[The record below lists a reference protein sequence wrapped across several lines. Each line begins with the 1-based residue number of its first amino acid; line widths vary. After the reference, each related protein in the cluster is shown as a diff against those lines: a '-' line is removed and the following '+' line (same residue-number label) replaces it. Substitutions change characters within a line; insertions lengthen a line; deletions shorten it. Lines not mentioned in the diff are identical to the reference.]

1 MTFIIYFVCSPWQFL
16 LAQCGLGLAKRLD
29 NHALSQVLDLH
40 AENETVEF
48 QPYPNERKLE
58 RSAKQTV
65 THSLQPESQS
75 DFSEKRTHYL
85 KYLKQRRQ
93 ARLPT
98 S

>member
-1 MTFIIYFVCSPWQFL
+1 MAIPVGSMWLGASQKIGQPCFIPGFRSY
-16 LAQCGLGLAKRLD
+16 
-29 NHALSQVLDLH
+29 